1 MVCPNCPGQ
10 MFFDIPSQMLKCS
23 HCETLIDPGQYEI
36 TRHTEEHTA
45 YEVTEFTCSQC
56 GARILSTDVSAA
68 GFCTYCGSA
77 AVFESRVSEE
87 KEPDYIIPF
96 QKTKEDCIKEYRKR
110 LRRAIY
116 APAGMR
122 DPAFLDRFTGVYVP
136 YWVYETEM
144 EASPELT
151 GTEEY
156 RSGDYLHY
164 KVYTLTADVKGQYAV
179 NFDASSFFHDETAT
193 AIAPFRKDGMKPFTP
208 AMLSGFFADTADVD
222 EATYLQEA
230 KNKIGQDA
238 YLKLV
243 TRNFHGVSPA
253 VPYGKSEMNKLF
265 SLNKVKAK
273 RALFPVWFLTWRDKE
288 RVAYAAMN
296 AQTGKLAA
304 DIPIDPKRF
313 LLGSL
318 LLAVPLFFLYR
329 MLLTVTAPAA
339 LLITFLA
346 GCLFLFLYMK
356 AGLRYC
362 ETECYESDI
371 GVLARRHADRG
382 GKADTRPVSEEY
394 IPPETPA
401 GLLKRGNRL
410 QGLDRLGIGSAGRAV
425 FSAGMGLLMYLV
437 LQGLLPALQR
447 RARYN
452 RGSSSLSSTT
462 LNSVSIV
469 GVGKFVGVVAFALIC
484 AVLIRFLWKSVRSG
498 TMRPLLY
505 GLPAFAGMIA
515 AAVVLVMAPVSDLP
529 YYLALVGVLAGE
541 VLTFL
546 GLIAVYNRLVT
557 REAPHFHQR
566 EGGDQLAP

>member
-1 MVCPNCPGQ
+1 
-10 MFFDIPSQMLKCS
+10 
-23 HCETLIDPGQYEI
+23 
-36 TRHTEEHTA
+36 
-45 YEVTEFTCSQC
+45 
-56 GARILSTDVSAA
+56 
-68 GFCTYCGSA
+68 TYCGSA
-77 AVFESRVSEE
+77 AVFESRISEE

-144 EASPELT
+144 EASPQLT

-164 KVYTLTADVKGQYAV
+164 KTYTLTADVKGQYAV

-193 AIAPFRKDGMKPFTP
+193 AISPFAKDGIKPFHP

-222 EATYLQEA
+222 AATYLQEA
-230 KNKIGQDA
+230 KNRIGEDA

-243 TRNFHGVSPA
+243 SRNFHGISPS
-253 VPYGKSEMNKLF
+253 VPYGKSEMDRMF

-273 RALFPVWFLTWRDKE
+273 RALFPVWFLTWRNKD

-318 LLAVPLFFLYR
+318 LLAVPFFFLYR
-329 MLLTVTAPAA
+329 MLLTVTAPVA
-339 LLITFLA
+339 LLVTFLA
-346 GCLFLFLYMK
+346 GCLFLFLYIK

-362 ETECYESDI
+362 ETERYEPDI

-394 IPPETPA
+394 RPPEPPG
-401 GLLKRGNRL
+401 GLLNRGNTLR
-410 QGLDRLGIGSAGRAV
+410 GLDRLGIGAAGRTFFGIGV
-425 FSAGMGLLMYLV
+425 GLLMYLV
-437 LQGLLPALQR
+437 LQGLVPALER

-452 RGSSSLSSTT
+452 RGRPSSSA
-462 LNSVSIV
+462 LNAVSIV
-469 GVGKFVGVVAFALIC
+469 GIGKFAGVVAFLLIC
-484 AVLIRFLWKSVRSG
+484 AALIRLLWKSVRAG
-498 TMRPLLY
+498 TMRPVLY
-505 GLPAFAGMIA
+505 GFPAFAGMIA

-529 YYLALVGVLAGE
+529 YYLAVIGVLAGE